1 MMYQFFDLVEL
12 WQSNPEWIKSMLTEL
27 LTMLGDKT
35 IEPLNVTVFP
45 LAKSEDAF
53 RFMARAMHIG
63 KVVIKHP
70 APVEPVAL
78 SAEGCYLVTGGY
90 GGIGL
95 QTAMWLVKKGA
106 RNICVLSRRAA
117 APESALKALRTEAS
131 DVRLIAAQGDVAVLA
146 DVRGA
151 IQKILTLGLTLRGVV
166 HSAGLT
172 NDKATMESSWEDF
185 QGVLGV
191 KVQGALNLHTETLGM
206 QLDLFVLYSSTSGML
221 GNMGQASYAA
231 ANAYLDGLCH
241 YHHSLGLP
249 ALAVIW
255 GPWADVR
262 MAAAMKNAAALGLT
276 KEKTIPPSTGIHL
289 LELTLMEQQPHFAI
303 FPAVSCRWRPDP
315 PR

>member
-1 MMYQFFDLVEL
+1 M
-12 WQSNPEWIKSMLTEL
+12 
-27 LTMLGDKT
+27 
-35 IEPLNVTVFP
+35 
-45 LAKSEDAF
+45 
-53 RFMARAMHIG
+53 
-63 KVVIKHP
+63 
-70 APVEPVAL
+70 
-78 SAEGCYLVTGGY
+78 TGGY

-166 HSAGLT
+166 HSTGLT
-172 NDKATMESSWEDF
+172 NDKSIMESSWEDF

-191 KVQGALNLHTETLGM
+191 KIQGALNLHTETLGM

-231 ANAYLDGLCH
+231 VNAYLDGLCH

-255 GPWADVR
+255 GPWADVG
-262 MAAAMKNAAALGLT
+262 MAAAMKNAAALGRT